1 MWFVFQDTLRVVTVV
16 PASVLHGSAADRGP
30 ENSVGAQRE
39 CPPRVG
45 GRGDLYR
52 PPGWMTGWLRASQL
66 RPGRGHRL
74 LSTDPGASEK
84 PWILNDRARNHLS
97 FHVTP
102 HSQTDISHISTPV
115 SPRYP
120 QRNHRQ
126 GKPFTGEAIQRNPV
140 GQADWVKLEM

>member
-30 ENSVGAQRE
+30 EDSVGPSGSA
-39 CPPRVG
+39 PA
-45 GRGDLYR
+45 RG
-52 PPGWMTGWLRASQL
+52 
-66 RPGRGHRL
+66 
-74 LSTDPGASEK
+74 
-84 PWILNDRARNHLS
+84 RARRPL
-97 FHVTP
+97 
-102 HSQTDISHISTPV
+102 
-115 SPRYP
+115 